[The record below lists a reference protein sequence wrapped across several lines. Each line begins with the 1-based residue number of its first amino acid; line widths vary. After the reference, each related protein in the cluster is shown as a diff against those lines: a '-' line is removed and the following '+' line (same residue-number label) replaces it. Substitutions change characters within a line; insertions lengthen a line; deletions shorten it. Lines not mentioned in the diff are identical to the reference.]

1 MTSTASRTTRFLGF
15 AALVG
20 VAVLVLFAFVLTEP
34 DAIQGDMVRMFYVH
48 LPVIILAYLC
58 FTLTAIGSV
67 AYLWK
72 RSQWWDLVAV
82 SAAEIGVLFTGLG
95 LLTGAIWGRPTW
107 GTYFEWGDVRFVTTL
122 VLLLLYLGY
131 LALRRVPGDPHVRAK
146 QGAVIALVAFADIP
160 IINRSVEW
168 WQNRTLHQR
177 STIAR
182 GELDGLKLFTL
193 SLGFVVFAIV
203 VAWML
208 VHRFRIAWME
218 RQIDTHGLD
227 AALADRRAEGR
238 AGLDRALGRP
248 GMETP

>member
-1 MTSTASRTTRFLGF
+1 MTSAASRTSTVLGV

-20 VAVLVLFAFVLTEP
+20 MAVLLLFAFVLTDP
-34 DAIQGDMVRMFYVH
+34 DAVQDDMVRMFYIH
-48 LPVIILAYLC
+48 LPVIIVAYFC

-82 SAAEIGVLFTGLG
+82 SAAEVGVLFTTLG

-160 IINRSVEW
+160 LINRSVEW
-168 WQNRTLHQR
+168 WADRTLHQK

-193 SLGFVVFAIV
+193 FLGFVVFALV
-203 VAWML
+203 VTWML
-208 VHRFRIAWME
+208 IHRFRIAWLE
-218 RQIDTHGLD
+218 RQLDDHGLD
-227 AALADRRAEGR
+227 RALADRRAEGR
-238 AGLDRALGRP
+238 SGLDEALGRRE
-248 GMETP
+248 METT